1 MLLPFRAFGKWL
13 TQAVRHPQPTLT
25 PPPSA
30 SLRLALAEADL
41 PAPLRACPVAL
52 KYYRLLHDLDWAH
65 FPERDPHRA
74 WPGPQPDYPRAAY
87 AAAYLVKLDAQLRS
101 MSDLRQYLL
110 DHPAL
115 ACLLGFDPAH
125 LPSRKH
131 FGRVLRQFPNDALQ
145 FLLSASV
152 QALTDA
158 LPPHVRATV
167 GDTVALDTK
176 HILAWVKQ
184 NNPRVCVKD
193 RFDKTQQPTGDPDCK
208 LGVKARA
215 NTPPTVEVSTPTTE
229 AQPASQAVGQTE
241 AYWGYASG
249 VCATRVLDPHGT
261 PIAEVVLAEHTQTFD
276 RDDVTYFHPLI
287 EAAQRRLGRAPRFG
301 ALDKAYDAFYVYD
314 YFHQAGGFA
323 AVPFVPKG
331 KHPHRTFDAAGLPRC
346 AAGLAMPL
354 VTTHF
359 DRSGHVPHEKG
370 HYGCPLRHPTPS
382 GQVCPLAHPKWDDGG
397 CTTVLATSIGARLRH
412 QLDRDSEAVKA
423 VYAQRTATERLN
435 SQAKALGIERP
446 MLRNQR
452 SITNANTLIY
462 VLINLRALGRVRA
475 FYAQRAAEVT
485 RRVG

>member
-1 MLLPFRAFGKWL
+1 M
-13 TQAVRHPQPTLT
+13 
-25 PPPSA
+25 
-30 SLRLALAEADL
+30 
-41 PAPLRACPVAL
+41 
-52 KYYRLLHDLDWAH
+52 
-65 FPERDPHRA
+65 
-74 WPGPQPDYPRAAY
+74 
-87 AAAYLVKLDAQLRS
+87 
-101 MSDLRQYLL
+101 
-110 DHPAL
+110 
-115 ACLLGFDPAH
+115 
-125 LPSRKH
+125 
-131 FGRVLRQFPNDALQ
+131 
-145 FLLSASV
+145 
-152 QALTDA
+152 
-158 LPPHVRATV
+158 
-167 GDTVALDTK
+167 
-176 HILAWVKQ
+176 
-184 NNPRVCVKD
+184 
-193 RFDKTQQPTGDPDCK
+193 
-208 LGVKARA
+208 
-215 NTPPTVEVSTPTTE
+215 EVPTPTTE

-249 VCATRVLDPHGT
+249 VCATRVLDPDGT

-287 EAAQRRLGRAPRFG
+287 EATQRRLGRAPRFG

-359 DRSGHVPHEKG
+359 DRSSQVPHEKG

-412 QLDRDSEAVKA
+412 QLDRDSEAFKA